1 LRLTVIC
8 GNIAPV
14 DAMKT
19 IATSVVFFAIT
30 ATSLAQSA
38 FSNNTSAGLE
48 KVIQDYPNRFKNI
61 KGEVIVENPQTTE
74 YKSTIQIPGSSSCI
88 VTRYSAAKN
97 DVYSW
102 GCILIKTEDFN
113 AAKNKFREIY
123 GQIKNSII
131 KIQGEKPFILNGQ
144 YESPNEEK
152 KFTTIIF
159 EMLPAVGD
167 MKRVKIDLS
176 LQYEINGWKVS
187 LSVYD
192 RDLNEEEQ
200 KTVTTN

>member
-1 LRLTVIC
+1 MRLTVIC
-8 GNIAPV
+8 GNIVPAQT
-14 DAMKT
+14 MKT
-19 IATSVVFFAIT
+19 IATSVVFLAIT
-30 ATSLAQSA
+30 ATSLAQSV

-74 YKSTIQIPGSSSCI
+74 YKSTIQIPGASSCI
-88 VTRYSAAKN
+88 VTRYSATKN

-102 GCILIKTEDFN
+102 GCTLAKTGDFN

-123 GQIKNSII
+123 AEIKNSII
-131 KIQGEKPFILNGQ
+131 KIEGEKPFILTGH
-144 YESPNEEK
+144 YEAPNEEK

-167 MKRVKIDLS
+167 MKKVKIDLS
-176 LQYEINGWKVS
+176 LQYEMTGWKVS

-192 RDLNEEEQ
+192 RDLNDEEQ
-200 KTVTTN
+200 RTVNGN

>member
-1 LRLTVIC
+1 MKSIVTSFSFLI
-8 GNIAPV
+8 IA
-14 DAMKT
+14 A
-19 IATSVVFFAIT
+19 SSF
-30 ATSLAQSA
+30 AQSA

-61 KGEVIVENPQTTE
+61 KGEMIIENPQTTE
-74 YKSTIQIPGSSSCI
+74 YKSTVQIPGASSCI

-97 DVYSW
+97 DVYGW
-102 GCILIKTEDFN
+102 GCILLTTEDFN

-123 GQIKNSII
+123 AQIKNSIV

-144 YESPNEEK
+144 YDAPDQGK

-159 EMLPAVGD
+159 ELLPAVGEL
-167 MKRVKIDLS
+167 KKIKIDLS
-176 LQYEINGWKVS
+176 VQYEIAVWKVS

-192 RDLNEEEQ
+192 RDRNDDEPGALNG
-200 KTVTTN
+200 N

>member
-1 LRLTVIC
+1 
-8 GNIAPV
+8 
-14 DAMKT
+14 MKT
-19 IATSVVFFAIT
+19 IVTSLAFIAIA

-48 KVIQDYPNRFKNI
+48 KVLQDYPNRFKNI

-74 YKSTIQIPGSSSCI
+74 YHSTIEIPGASSCI
-88 VTRYSAAKN
+88 VTRYSSSNN

-102 GCILIKTEDFN
+102 ACTLIKTEDFN
-113 AAKNKFREIY
+113 EAKNKFREIY

-144 YESPNEEK
+144 YEAPNQGK

-159 EMLPAVGD
+159 DLLPAVGE
-167 MKRVKIDLS
+167 MKKVKIDLS
-176 LQYEINGWKVS
+176 LQYEITDWKVS

-192 RDLNEEEQ
+192 RNRSDNEPGSISAD
-200 KTVTTN
+200 